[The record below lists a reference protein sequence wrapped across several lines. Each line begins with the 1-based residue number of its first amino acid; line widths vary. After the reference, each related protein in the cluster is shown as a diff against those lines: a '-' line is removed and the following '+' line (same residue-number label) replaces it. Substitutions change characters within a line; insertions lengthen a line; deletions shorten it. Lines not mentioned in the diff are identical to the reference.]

1 MWSQNK
7 LTERL
12 NLDLLIF
19 SAPMTPFATPSLAAA
34 VSNAGGLGGLGMT
47 SFTAEEAERRIA
59 GFRQQS
65 GRSLNANFLIWP
77 APGDLSAKSR
87 PMRERLQPY
96 FENRGLGEVPVP
108 EVPAGGIS
116 PEHLDVLR
124 KTKLEVVSFHFGLP
138 GDEQLGGNSG
148 YV

>member
-1 MWSQNK
+1 MWSKNK

-12 NLDLLIF
+12 NLDVPIF
-19 SAPMTPFATPSLAAA
+19 SAPMAPFATPSLAAA

-47 SFTAEEAERRIA
+47 SFTAEDAEDAERRIA

-77 APGDLSAKSR
+77 APGDLSATSR

-96 FENRGLGEVPVP
+96 FNL
-108 EVPAGGIS
+108 
-116 PEHLDVLR
+116 
-124 KTKLEVVSFHFGLP
+124 
-138 GDEQLGGNSG
+138 N
-148 YV
+148 